1 MVRWSNTEEIAKDG
15 GEHAKTFLHEVPM
28 IKFIDVFAKLV
39 FVLFGVYVWEL
50 FTTCDFEWSLLSGR
64 RRFRWPLVS
73 FATLL
78 LWYGDQFYQGN
89 WKSITS
95 IDPLV

>member
-1 MVRWSNTEEIAKDG
+1 
-15 GEHAKTFLHEVPM
+15 M
-28 IKFIDVFAKLV
+28 IEFIDVFAKLV

-73 FATLL
+73 FAALL
-78 LWYGDQFYQGN
+78 
-89 WKSITS
+89 I
-95 IDPLV
+95 